1 MEGDGLLK
9 SQGSSSLWLQMFT
22 YATAQYIC
30 LLGHLLISY
39 GKISLAEVYQPSV
52 KSVAET
58 TRIGAHDECLQCGD
72 HEQVIGL
79 AP

>member
-1 MEGDGLLK
+1 
-9 SQGSSSLWLQMFT
+9 MFT

-30 LLGHLLISY
+30 LLGHLLVSY
-39 GKISLAEVYQPSV
+39 GERSLAEVYQPSV

-58 TRIGAHDECLQCGD
+58 TRIGAHDESLQFRD

-79 AP
+79 TP